1 MNESLYIAV
10 DLGAGSGR
18 VFLVG
23 VEPGEL
29 LLEEVYRFHYPP
41 VRRLGH
47 LRWDLSNVFAD
58 IKAGLYA
65 AGKSARRRGR
75 PVVSVGVD
83 SWGVDYG
90 LIDADGN
97 LVEDLICYRDERTAG
112 VMEQVFERT
121 PRAEIFART
130 GIQFLAFNTLFQ
142 LFAHARSGIPAR
154 AEKMLL
160 IPDLINFLLTGRA
173 VTEYT
178 NATTT
183 QMIYAETGA
192 WDYPLIER
200 LGLPAQLLAEIVPAG
215 EDLGPLRPELAEELN
230 LKGARVVAPAT
241 HDTGSA
247 VAGAPLGDDW
257 VYISSGTWSLV
268 GVELSRTLI
277 SPEVASHNFTNEGGA
292 FGTIRFLKNVMG
304 LWILESC
311 RREWHER
318 GLEVDY
324 DVLLARAS
332 ARRDSNA
339 LIYPDDERLFNPSSM
354 TGAIARQL
362 TETGQTIDDDPA
374 ALTAM
379 ILDSLALR
387 YASIIRTIEKLIGK
401 PIDGAQIVGGG
412 SQNQY
417 LNQAT
422 ASASQKVVL
431 AGPAEATAIGNALVQ
446 AVAAGRFAT
455 LAEARRHVAA
465 NISPRRFEAQP
476 SPEWEEKARRYAEIE
491 AQLAKN

>member
-1 MNESLYIAV
+1 MNDSLYIAV

-23 VEPGEL
+23 AAPGEFL
-29 LLEEVYRFHYPP
+29 IEEAHRFHYPP
-41 VRRLGH
+41 VRRDGH
-47 LRWDLSNVFAD
+47 LRWDLSNIFAE

-65 AGKSARRRGR
+65 AGNIARRLGR
-75 PVVSVGVD
+75 PVASVGVD

-90 LIDADGN
+90 LIDAGGN
-97 LVEDLICYRDERTAG
+97 LVEEPICYRDERTAG
-112 VMEQVFERT
+112 VMEQVFELA
-121 PRAEIFART
+121 PRAEIFAGA

-142 LFAHARSGIPAR
+142 LFAHAKSGIPTHA
-154 AEKMLL
+154 AKMLL
-160 IPDLINFLLTGRA
+160 IPDLINFLLTGKT

-183 QMIYAETGA
+183 QLIDAETRA
-192 WDYPLIER
+192 WDYQLIER
-200 LGLPAQLLAEIVPAG
+200 LGLPARLMAEIVPAG
-215 EDLGPLRPELAEELN
+215 ADLGPLKPELAEELN
-230 LKGARVVAPAT
+230 LNGARVVAPAT

-247 VAGAPLGDDW
+247 VAGAPLEDGW
-257 VYISSGTWSLV
+257 AYISSGTWSLV
-268 GVELSRTLI
+268 GVELNRTLI
-277 SPEVASHNFTNEGGA
+277 NTEVARHNFTNEGGA

-311 RREWHER
+311 RREWRER

-324 DVLLARAS
+324 DVLLARAP
-332 ARRDSNA
+332 ARLVSTA
-339 LIYPDDERLFNPSSM
+339 LIYPDDERFFNPPSM
-354 TGAIARQL
+354 TAAITEQL
-362 TETGQTIDDDPA
+362 AETGQSIDDDPA
-374 ALTAM
+374 SITAT

-387 YASIIRTIEKLIGK
+387 YASVIRAIETLIKK
-401 PIDGAQIVGGG
+401 PINGAHIVGGG

-422 ASASQKVVL
+422 ANASQKTVL
-431 AGPAEATAIGNALVQ
+431 AGPAEATVIGNALVQ

-465 NISPRRFEAQP
+465 NITPRRFEAQP
-476 SPEWEEKARRYAEIE
+476 SPEWEEKARRYAEIK
-491 AQLAKN
+491 ARLARN